1 MATETP
7 CVIGKGIQIK
17 GNLSG
22 AEDLIIEGRVEGHI
36 ALRNHLTIEATGQ
49 LVADIST
56 RSLAV
61 HGEVSGSI
69 EAEEMV
75 SINADAKVLAD
86 IRAPRVIIEDGA
98 RFKGRIEMDVQLP
111 KDL

>member
-1 MATETP
+1 MGTETP

-17 GNLSG
+17 GTLNG
-22 AEDLIIEGRVEGHI
+22 AEDLVIEGRVEGHI
-36 ALRNHLTIEATGQ
+36 TLRNHLTIESTGQ

-56 RSLAV
+56 ESLEV
-61 HGEVSGSI
+61 HGEVSGNI
-69 EAEEMV
+69 EAAQMV

-98 RFKGRIEMDVQLP
+98 RFKGRIEMDVELP
-111 KDL
+111 NDI

>member
-1 MATETP
+1 MAAESP

-22 AEDLIIEGRVEGHI
+22 AEDLIIEGRVEGNI
-36 ALRNHLTIEATGQ
+36 SLKNHLAIEATGQ
-49 LVADIST
+49 IVADMST
-56 RSLAV
+56 RSLSV
-61 HGEVSGSI
+61 QGEVSGNI

-75 SINADAKVLAD
+75 EIKADAKVVAD

-98 RFKGRIEMDVQLP
+98 RFKGKIEMDVQLP
-111 KDL
+111 NDI